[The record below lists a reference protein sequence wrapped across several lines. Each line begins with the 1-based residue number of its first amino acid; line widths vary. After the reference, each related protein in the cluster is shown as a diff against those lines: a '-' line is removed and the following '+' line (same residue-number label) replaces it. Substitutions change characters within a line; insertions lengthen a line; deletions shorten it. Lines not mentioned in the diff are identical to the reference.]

1 MQMNKVKKGLLKIL
15 KMIIVLSIL
24 LLTGC
29 DTNSPAPEIINNQED
44 TPNKDVL
51 LVEEPLLEEEDFD
64 WVIEVDDTSE
74 IIPYVEGNR
83 MIGRLRMRLV
93 NRSGYASGDY
103 VGESML
109 RILMYKEDACEFQ
122 GQHLPFLVAIDYTS
136 ETATCNIEP
145 TSDDFEPVPLIP
157 SSDEVSLAPLAPL
170 IIEGYSG
177 VGENNYV
184 ASEFASMITDPTDI
198 EDEETELFR
207 FVLTTKEGVANIIVQ
222 HPILGPFTFTG
233 KMIGYGK
240 ESKVADILLEPFP
253 ISDDDETWARFSK

>member
-1 MQMNKVKKGLLKIL
+1 MQINKVKKGILKIV
-15 KMIIVLSIL
+15 IVLSIF
-24 LLTGC
+24 LLTAC
-29 DTNSPAPEIINNQED
+29 DTNSPTPEIVNDPED
-44 TPNKDVL
+44 IPTEDVS
-51 LVEEPLLEEEDFD
+51 LVEEPLLEEDDFD

-83 MIGRLRMRLV
+83 MIGRLKMRLV

-109 RILMYKEDACEFQ
+109 RVLIYKDDAWEFE
-122 GQHLPFLVAIDYTS
+122 GQSLPFLVAIDYTS
-136 ETATCNIEP
+136 ETATCNVEP
-145 TSDDFEPVPLIP
+145 TLDHFEPAPLNP
-157 SSDEVSLAPLAPL
+157 PPEKDSLAPLAPL

-184 ASEFASMITDPTDI
+184 ASEFGSLITDSIDI

-207 FVLTTKEGVANIIVQ
+207 FVLTVEEGVANIIVQ
-222 HPILGPFTFTG
+222 HPDLGPFTFTG

-240 ESKVADILLEPFP
+240 ESNAADIPLEPFP
-253 ISDDDETWARFSK
+253 ISDDDETWERFNN